1 MCAIFTGAFL
11 VFCSGQTD
19 LSGLHSGFLLGDIRY
34 FVTPLVSAILSATRD
49 HELDVCGSTVYEY
62 REKGRSHVRI
72 FFQRLTEIWNPIK
85 TSEGLLMRCTH
96 CSHPLLGPPVLRQK
110 NFTPHCVSSARC
122 ISVCNFVMEEVV
134 ETSRNA

>member
-19 LSGLHSGFLLGDIRY
+19 LSGLHSGFLLGDVRY

-49 HELDVCGSTVYEY
+49 HELDVCGSTVCEY
-62 REKGRSHVRI
+62 QEKGRSHVRI
-72 FFQRLTEIWNPIK
+72 FSQRLNEIWNPIK
-85 TSEGLLMRCTH
+85 TSEGLLMRYTH

-110 NFTPHCVSSARC
+110 KTLLHIVSLQPGV
-122 ISVCNFVMEEVV
+122 SVC
-134 ETSRNA
+134 AIL